1 MQVLGIKTD
10 LIKPG
15 DDLADKLEKAMNDA
29 DLALQDGDILVVSE
43 STLATAEGRLV
54 YLEDVE
60 PSPMA
65 RLMAER
71 YEKDPREMQLIL
83 EESDQ
88 IVGGIPGVVDDGVNG
103 LLAPFGD
110 VAALAD
116 AAERLLADGV
126 LADQMGE
133 RGRAKVAGQY
143 SWNSVAER
151 VHAHYGDILS
161 RAG

>member
-15 DDLADKLEKAMNDA
+15 DDLADKLEKAMADA

-60 PSPMA
+60 PSPQA

-71 YEKDPREMQLIL
+71 YDKDPREMQLIM
-83 EESDQ
+83 E
-88 IVGGIPGVVDDGVNG
+88 
-103 LLAPFGD
+103 
-110 VAALAD
+110 
-116 AAERLLADGV
+116 
-126 LADQMGE
+126 
-133 RGRAKVAGQY
+133 
-143 SWNSVAER
+143 
-151 VHAHYGDILS
+151 
-161 RAG
+161 